1 MHEDWRT
8 TSWMLDRMA
17 SGDDEAW
24 RQFVGR
30 FREPIRRLAVRAG
43 LDDGE
48 AEDAAQQVLLACCD
62 GLKRGAFDREKG
74 RLSAWL
80 FGIVRH
86 EVRRRGMHARRRDA
100 LGLAGGQTASAWLV
114 DPAAERDWE
123 RTWHEQVLSIAVAR
137 VRREV
142 QPTTWAAFERV
153 HLLGE
158 APDAVAA
165 ALGMTR
171 NAVFVAKHR
180 VLTRLRAV
188 EADLEDV
195 RTERDPP

>member
-1 MHEDWRT
+1 
-8 TSWMLDRMA
+8 MA

-86 EVRRRGMHARRRDA
+86 EVHRRGMHARRRDA
-100 LGLAGGQTASAWLV
+100 LGLAGGKTASAWLV